1 MAESRGGSFRGMQGR
16 KAQERQESHVIQ
28 RQLRPETSSLDPSHV
43 AERGLKL
50 QSPSV
55 YKDMPE
61 APNSLVWTGG
71 ISPIAGRDVG
81 AEVLQ
86 ENLVTVLPWCSPSG
100 EAHLDDL
107 PPLYLQVPV
116 DEPVG
121 FKVIII
127 LPKRVDEL
135 LGHLHVES
143 TQRRSPLSSLPPSLQ
158 GEVRPAV
165 P

>member
-1 MAESRGGSFRGMQGR
+1 M
-16 KAQERQESHVIQ
+16 
-28 RQLRPETSSLDPSHV
+28 
-43 AERGLKL
+43 
-50 QSPSV
+50 
-55 YKDMPE
+55 YKDKPE
-61 APNSLVWTGG
+61 APNSLVWTGE
-71 ISPIAGRDVG
+71 ISPIAGREVG

-86 ENLVTVLPWCSPSG
+86 ENLDTVLPWCSSSD
-100 EAHLDDL
+100 EAHLVYL

-121 FKVIII
+121 FKVIIV

-143 TQRRSPLSSLPPSLQ
+143 TQQRSLLPFSLQ
-158 GEVRPAV
+158 GEVRCDV